1 MVAPSDFSV
10 HSGELTPTLKVKRHF
25 ILKKYEKEIDDL
37 YNMTS
42 SNTKVSDQPAFK
54 DIEHVSPAPVKLN
67 KSEVAIFT
75 IKSFLHY

>member
-10 HSGELTPTLKVKRHF
+10 QSGELTPTLKVKRHF

-42 SNTKVSDQPAFK
+42 SNSNSIVSDQPAFEE
-54 DIEHVSPAPVKLN
+54 IEHVAPVKLN
-67 KSEVAIFT
+67 KSVAI
-75 IKSFLHY
+75 

>member
-10 HSGELTPTLKVKRHF
+10 QSGELTPTLKVKRHF

-42 SNTKVSDQPAFK
+42 SNSNAIVSDQPAFEE
-54 DIEHVSPAPVKLN
+54 IEHVAPVKLN
-67 KSEVAIFT
+67 KSVAI
-75 IKSFLHY
+75 

>member
-42 SNTKVSDQPAFK
+42 SNSNTNLSGQPAF
-54 DIEHVSPAPVKLN
+54 DEIEHVAPVKLN
-67 KSEVAIFT
+67 KSVAI
-75 IKSFLHY
+75 

>member
-1 MVAPSDFSV
+1 MVAPSEFSV

-42 SNTKVSDQPAFK
+42 SSTKLSDQPAFE
-54 DIEHVSPAPVKLN
+54 DIDHVSPTPVKLN
-67 KSEVAIFT
+67 KSAVAI
-75 IKSFLHY
+75 